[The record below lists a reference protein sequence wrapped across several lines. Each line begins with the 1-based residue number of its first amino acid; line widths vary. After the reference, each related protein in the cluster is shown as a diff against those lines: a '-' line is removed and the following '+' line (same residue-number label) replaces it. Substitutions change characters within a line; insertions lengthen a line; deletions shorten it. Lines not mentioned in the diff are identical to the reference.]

1 MGTSSDRVANPTTL
15 TCNRLTRVAGG
26 LHVGAVDVPQ
36 AEVQRPL
43 VNRLSDRVG
52 MGGKVGADGGA
63 NETARFV

>member
-1 MGTSSDRVANPTTL
+1 MQPF
-15 TCNRLTRVAGG
+15 TRVAGG
-26 LHVGAVDVPQ
+26 LQIGAVDVPQ